1 MQQKKEKSK
10 QKIGGLMQIWLE
22 WWYVVCELRPACSRT
37 RSFFWLVATLAGL
50 TIRPDLLGVTSI
62 IRALGLR
69 AEYYDRLLDFFHS
82 SAINIDKLAIIWT
95 RLVLRFFPVIPK
107 INGRIILLGDGIKIP
122 KAGKKMPA
130 VKCLH
135 QESENNTK
143 PEYIMGHSC
152 QAVSLVVGAEES
164 AFAVPLS
171 ARIHEGLVFS
181 NRCQRKLTDK
191 MVSLVQLVEAG
202 LLFYFVGDAYYACHT
217 VALGIINLGG
227 HLVSRVRCN
236 AVAYEPAPK
245 SIAKH
250 RGRPKFYG
258 KKIKLVSL
266 FANANKMSSAN
277 SPVYG
282 EQDTVL
288 LYRSMDL
295 IWKPL
300 GRVVRFVAVAHP
312 VRGRCLLMS
321 TDLTVSAIDIIRLYG
336 IRFKIEVSFKNA
348 LRVVGAYAYHFWL
361 GAMKPIK
368 RGSGNQYL
376 HCQTEK
382 YRQSVKRK
390 FDAYQRHIQ
399 IGIIVQ
405 GMLQYL
411 SATYPRLVWKNFGSW
426 LRTIRPGIPPSEMVT
441 AQALRNCFPEFLLSN
456 VKSVPLTKFILERV
470 DIGRAEGLRLT
481 G

>member
-1 MQQKKEKSK
+1 
-10 QKIGGLMQIWLE
+10 MQIWLE

-37 RSFFWLVATLAGL
+37 RSFIWLVVTLAGL
-50 TIRPDLLGVTSI
+50 SIRADLLGVTSI
-62 IRALGLR
+62 IRALGLH
-69 AEYYDRLLDFFHS
+69 EKYYDRLLDFFHS
-82 SAINIDKLAIIWT
+82 SSINSDKLAIIWT
-95 RLVLRFFPVIPK
+95 SLVLRFFPVIPK

-135 QESENNTK
+135 QESENNAK

-181 NRCQRKLTDK
+181 NRCRRKLTDK

-202 LLFYFVGDAYYACHT
+202 LSFYFVGDAYYACHV
-217 VALGIINLGG
+217 VALGIINIGG

-245 SIAKH
+245 STTKH

-258 KKIKLVSL
+258 KKIRLMSL
-266 FANANKMSSAN
+266 FSNPNKMSNAD

-282 EQDTVL
+282 EKNTVL

-382 YRQSVKRK
+382 YRQAVKRK

-399 IGIIVQ
+399 IGLIVQ

-456 VKSVPLTKFILERV
+456 VKSVPLTKFILKRV
-470 DIGRAEGLRLT
+470 DIGRAECLRLT

>member
-130 VKCLH
+130 VKYLH

-171 ARIHEGLVFS
+171 ARIHEGLVS
-181 NRCQRKLTDK
+181 QID
-191 MVSLVQLVEAG
+191 
-202 LLFYFVGDAYYACHT
+202 
-217 VALGIINLGG
+217 
-227 HLVSRVRCN
+227 
-236 AVAYEPAPK
+236 
-245 SIAKH
+245 
-250 RGRPKFYG
+250 
-258 KKIKLVSL
+258 
-266 FANANKMSSAN
+266 ANANL
-277 SPVYG
+277 P
-282 EQDTVL
+282 T
-288 LYRSMDL
+288 R
-295 IWKPL
+295 W
-300 GRVVRFVAVAHP
+300 
-312 VRGRCLLMS
+312 
-321 TDLTVSAIDIIRLYG
+321 
-336 IRFKIEVSFKNA
+336 
-348 LRVVGAYAYHFWL
+348 
-361 GAMKPIK
+361 
-368 RGSGNQYL
+368 
-376 HCQTEK
+376 
-382 YRQSVKRK
+382 
-390 FDAYQRHIQ
+390 
-399 IGIIVQ
+399 
-405 GMLQYL
+405 YL
-411 SATYPRLVWKNFGSW
+411 SSNLLRRAFCFISLAMLITPVILWLWALSILV
-426 LRTIRPGIPPSEMVT
+426 VT
-441 AQALRNCFPEFLLSN
+441 S
-456 VKSVPLTKFILERV
+456 
-470 DIGRAEGLRLT
+470 
-481 G
+481 